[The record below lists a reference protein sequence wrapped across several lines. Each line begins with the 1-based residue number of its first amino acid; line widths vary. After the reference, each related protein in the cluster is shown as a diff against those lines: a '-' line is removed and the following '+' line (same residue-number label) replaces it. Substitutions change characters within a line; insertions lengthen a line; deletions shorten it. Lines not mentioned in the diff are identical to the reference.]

1 MCSLVSMDASPTR
14 TVSWCLLR
22 SCLTKAQAMASTPW
36 WVAMVMT
43 SSTLTLTTA
52 STKMMSLA
60 PSLQAPVL
68 VGRAEVTWLVVADL
82 PLVVSSVASTVDLG
96 QAVTADSVVLRPLV
110 VQAA

>member
-1 MCSLVSMDASPTR
+1 
-14 TVSWCLLR
+14 
-22 SCLTKAQAMASTPW
+22 
-36 WVAMVMT
+36 
-43 SSTLTLTTA
+43 
-52 STKMMSLA
+52 MMSLA

-96 QAVTADSVVLRPLV
+96 QAESVVQRPRV